1 MVSLSQKLSTLSGIG
16 PKKSAQL
23 SALGLDTV
31 RDALFYV
38 PLRYEDRRTK
48 TEIGALCDGN
58 KSLVECMAVGT
69 MEVRRDKGRTLF
81 SQTFSDGTGTL
92 RATWQNTPYLT
103 RFFRHGGRY
112 LLYGRVF
119 VRGSAIRMFAPLYEI
134 AGAKSEKLGKIVPIY
149 PLGGGA
155 TQSLLLGVIN
165 ACLPALS
172 GGVEEI
178 LPPSLL
184 SMANVPDIQSA
195 LYALHLPHTEEE
207 ASAALSRLK
216 LEELFLLCT
225 GMYMQKSSLA
235 RKKGF
240 VFSADLTPFIQN
252 LPFTLTDGQK
262 NAIRDIQKDM
272 ASGKVMN
279 RLIEGDVGSGKTAVA
294 AAALFLAAGGGR
306 QGVLMAPTALLAN
319 QHFATLQ
326 ALLPD
331 TEICLLTGRLT
342 KKQRQ
347 EAEEN
352 IRSGRAQV
360 IVGTQAVLNES
371 LPLSGVGLV
380 IVDEQHRFGVRQR
393 GFLSELPQ
401 SPHVLVM
408 SATPIPRTLS
418 LTYYGDLDV
427 SILPARPRGRQA
439 VDTFCVPTTYRERIY
454 TFIEKELQK
463 GGRAYII
470 CPLASG
476 GDDALCDAESY
487 AAALSAR
494 FPKEQVLCLHG
505 KMKNKE
511 ETMGAFARGEARI
524 LVSTTVVEVG
534 VDVPE
539 ATVMVVE
546 NAERFGLSQLH
557 QLRGRVGRGQKK
569 SYCILLSDAHGKE
582 STARLETLRRE
593 QDGFRI
599 AEEDLRLRGSGEMF
613 GIRQHGQMQLL
624 YADAVS
630 DSSLLTLAADGARAL
645 LSEDKTLAAHPKIR
659 QAVSALY
666 TRFARN

>member
-1 MVSLSQKLSTLSGIG
+1 MISLSQKLSALSGIG
-16 PKKSAQL
+16 PKKSEQL
-23 SALGLDTV
+23 SRIGLETV

-48 TEIGALCDGN
+48 KEIAALSDGE
-58 KSLVECMAVGT
+58 KVLVEAMALGP
-69 MEVRRDKGRTLF
+69 MQVRRDGGRTLYTQSF
-81 SQTFSDGTGTL
+81 RDGTGGM
-92 RATWQNTPYLT
+92 RVTWQNAPYLT
-103 RFFRHGGRY
+103 RVFRPGGRY
-112 LLYGRVF
+112 LLYGRAF
-119 VRGSAIRMFAPLYEI
+119 VRGSAIRMFAPLVEA

-149 PLGGGA
+149 PLGGGT
-155 TQSLLLGVIN
+155 TQSLVSGVIK

-178 LPPSLL
+178 LPPALL
-184 SMANVPDIQSA
+184 SMANVPDIKSA
-195 LYALHLPHTEEE
+195 LYALHCPRSAEE
-207 ASAALSRLK
+207 ARAALSRLK

-225 GMYMQKSSLA
+225 GMYMQKSSLS
-235 RKKGF
+235 RKKGI
-240 VFSADLTPFIQN
+240 VLSPELAPFMSH
-252 LPFTLTDGQK
+252 LPFTLTEGQLG
-262 NAIRDIQKDM
+262 AIQDIKKDL

-279 RLIEGDVGSGKTAVA
+279 RLIQGDVGSGKTAVA
-294 AAALFLAAGGGR
+294 AAALYLAARGGV

-319 QHFATLQ
+319 QHFATLK
-326 ALLPD
+326 ALLPN
-331 TEICLLTGRLT
+331 TEISLLTGRLT

-347 EAEEN
+347 EAEEK
-352 IRSGRAQV
+352 IRTGKAQV
-360 IVGTQAVLNES
+360 IVGTQAVLNET

-393 GFLSELPQ
+393 GFLSGLPQ

-408 SATPIPRTLS
+408 SATPIPRTLA

-427 SILPARPRGRQA
+427 SVLPARPRGRQA

-454 TFIEKELQK
+454 TFIEKEIEK

-476 GDDALCDAESY
+476 GDETLCDAESY
-487 AAALSAR
+487 AAAISAR
-494 FPKEQVLCLHG
+494 FPKEKVLCLHG

-511 ETMGAFARGEARI
+511 ETMEAFAKGDGKI

-557 QLRGRVGRGQKK
+557 QLRGRVGRGKEK
-569 SYCILLSDAHGKE
+569 SYCILLSDAQGKE

-613 GIRQHGQMQLL
+613 GVRQHGQLQLL
-624 YADAVS
+624 YADALS
-630 DSSLLTLAADGARAL
+630 DSALLSLAADGARAL
-645 LSEDKTLAAHPKIR
+645 LSEDKTLSAHPKIR
-659 QAVSALY
+659 EAIKAQY
-666 TRFARN
+666 TRFAQN